1 LHEGFTEINV
11 ERINIVEPDG
21 KPRLVIS
28 NRARSIGPIYKEKP
42 FGYPGGTRPA
52 SSSSTMKAPRNGGLT
67 FADVAAPD
75 GKYQAS
81 TSMSFDQFDQDQVV
95 TLQYNDN
102 NGLRRSGFTVGD
114 RAEANIYDVVMARD
128 SIMKMADTAQRMA
141 ALQKLMG
148 PVNGVPMYAER
159 VYVGRDR
166 SKSAVVNLSDPQ
178 GRPAVA
184 AVVDSTGTPSM
195 LFLDEKGAVTARFSA
210 AVSTRRNSSPYR
222 SSFASPTP
230 GTCNNSRRVGWPTPH
245 HLQQHAI
252 TKNDVRRNVSLVGQ
266 LSPQHAQLVEQ
277 LPSRRR

>member
-1 LHEGFTEINV
+1 MDSATRRELRLLKGYAIAVTVILGGLSITAFNKVNQLQKFTEINV

-42 FGYPGGTRPA
+42 FGYPGGTRPGLIFFNDEG
-52 SSSSTMKAPRNGGLT
+52 TENGGLT
-67 FADVAAPD
+67 FNGRRGAD

-95 TLQYNDN
+95 TLQYTDN

-128 SIMKMADTAQRMA
+128 SIMKMTDTAQRTA

-178 GRPAVA
+178 GRPRLRLI
-184 AVVDSTGTPSM
+184 VDSTGTPSM
-195 LFLDEKGAVTARFSA
+195 LFLDEKGATIARF
-210 AVSTRRNSSPYR
+210 
-222 SSFASPTP
+222 
-230 GTCNNSRRVGWPTPH
+230 
-245 HLQQHAI
+245 
-252 TKNDVRRNVSLVGQ
+252 
-266 LSPQHAQLVEQ
+266 PQ
-277 LPSRRR
+277 R

>member
-1 LHEGFTEINV
+1 MDAQTRREFRFLKGYAIVVTVILGAISITAFNKVNQLTKFTEINV

-42 FGYPGGTRPA
+42 FGYPGGTRPGLIFFNDEG
-52 SSSSTMKAPRNGGLT
+52 TENGGLT
-67 FADVAAPD
+67 FAGRRGAD

-114 RAEANIYDVVMARD
+114 RAEANIYEVVMKRD
-128 SIMKMADTAQRMA
+128 SIMKMSDTAQRTA

-166 SKSAVVNLSDPQ
+166 AKSAVVNLSDPQ
-178 GRPAVA
+178 GRPRLRLI
-184 AVVDSTGTPSM
+184 VDSLGAPSM
-195 LFLDEKGAVTARFSA
+195 QFLDDKGAVIARF
-210 AVSTRRNSSPYR
+210 P
-222 SSFASPTP
+222 
-230 GTCNNSRRVGWPTPH
+230 
-245 HLQQHAI
+245 QQ
-252 TKNDVRRNVSLVGQ
+252 
-266 LSPQHAQLVEQ
+266 
-277 LPSRRR
+277 